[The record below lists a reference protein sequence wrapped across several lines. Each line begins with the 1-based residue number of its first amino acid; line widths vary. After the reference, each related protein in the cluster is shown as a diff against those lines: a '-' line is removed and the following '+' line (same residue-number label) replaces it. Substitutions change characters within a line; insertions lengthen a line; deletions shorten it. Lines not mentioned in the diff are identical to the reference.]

1 MPLRFE
7 QHPGLVIYLTAGDT
21 GVFPSGAPA
30 PGSPDLSLTRDIAL
44 AAIDAGADVLE
55 LGVPFSDPLADGPII
70 QRASER
76 SLARGT
82 RLIDVL
88 ALAKELK
95 EARPH
100 AGLVIFTYLNP
111 VLRFGLSRFADA
123 AKAAGVDGVLLTDMI
138 IEEAAEYL
146 AEMERVELA
155 PVFLAAPTSPDE
167 RLESIVRHS
176 KGFIYAISR
185 TGITGKQQSVASD
198 AASLV
203 GRIRSAQDRVM
214 SWPNHPDGRRDGHWP
229 KLPIAVGFGIS
240 NADHVAQVSEF
251 ADAAVIGSAIVDL
264 IERTSRDQGEQHA
277 PEAVARFIRSLFTGG
292 LRQPLVAQA
301 L

>member
-21 GVFPSGAPA
+21 GVSPTGAPA
-30 PGSPDLSLTRDIAL
+30 AHPDLGLSRDIAL
-44 AAIDAGADVLE
+44 AAIDAGADVIE
-55 LGVPFSDPLADGPII
+55 LGVPFSDPLADGPVI

-76 SLARGT
+76 ALARGT
-82 RLIDVL
+82 RLVDVL
-88 ALAKELK
+88 ALAKELRA
-95 EARPH
+95 ARPK
-100 AGLVIFTYLNP
+100 AGLVIFSYLNP
-111 VLRFGLSRFADA
+111 ILRFGLSKFADA

-138 IEEAAEYL
+138 VEEAADYL
-146 AEMERVELA
+146 AEMERVDLA
-155 PVFLAAPTSPDE
+155 PIFLAAPTSPDE
-167 RLESIVRHS
+167 RLHAIARHS

-185 TGITGKQQSVASD
+185 TGITGQQQNVASD
-198 AASLV
+198 AAALV
-203 GRIRSAQDRVM
+203 GRIQRAQNW
-214 SWPNHPDGRRDGHWP
+214 SEHWP

-240 NADHVAQVSEF
+240 NADHVAQVGEF

-264 IERTSRDQGEQHA
+264 IERTSRDEGEQHA